1 MLEERRLHYMIKKE
15 QKSYRANFIRQLT
28 SLNNKR
34 TFQKILNE
42 KDLSSI
48 NFEKLSYTTKSGD
61 VFRTYPSEN
70 DPTVSLI
77 NRAKDLSD
85 AITELA
91 VKVKEDKTFS
101 VTPFYINFYYSR
113 SKKDITLL
121 RSEIDNDK
129 VVVNLKL
136 FNFYISS
143 NDTVIELNNNFF
155 HLMSEFMETI
165 IERYS
170 NKFLLQEDSKEL
182 NVNFKNLANNKLL
195 LLDFYEDDQ
204 LKREI
209 RGIFSNQKIFE
220 NKSTSEI
227 KRLNSLIL
235 EVIKENE

>member
-1 MLEERRLHYMIKKE
+1 MIKKE
-15 QKSYRANFIRQLT
+15 QESYRANFIRQLT
-28 SLNNKR
+28 SLNNKS

-42 KDLSSI
+42 KELSSI

-61 VFRTYPSEN
+61 VFHTYPSEN
-70 DPTVSLI
+70 APTVSLI
-77 NRAKDLSD
+77 NKAKDLSD
-85 AITELA
+85 AITEL
-91 VKVKEDKTFS
+91 VTKVKEDKTFS

-113 SKKDITLL
+113 FNKDITLL
-121 RSEIDNDK
+121 RSEVDNNK
-129 VVVNLKL
+129 VVENLKL

-143 NDTVIELNNNFF
+143 NDTVIELSNNFLN
-155 HLMSEFMETI
+155 LMSEFMESV
-165 IERYS
+165 IEKYS
-170 NKFLLQEDSKEL
+170 NRFLSQTDSKEF
-182 NVNFKNLANNKLL
+182 NVNFKNLANNKQL

-209 RGIFSNQKIFE
+209 REIFSNQKIFE

>member
-1 MLEERRLHYMIKKE
+1 MIKKE
-15 QKSYRANFIRQLT
+15 QESYRASFVRQLT
-28 SLNNKR
+28 SLNNES
-34 TFQKILNE
+34 TFQKVLNE

-48 NFEKLSYTTKSGD
+48 HFDKVSYTTKSGD

-77 NRAKDLSD
+77 NKAKNLSD
-85 AITELA
+85 VITDLA
-91 VKVKEDKTFS
+91 TKVKEDKTFS

-113 SKKDITLL
+113 VNEDITLL
-121 RSEIDNDK
+121 KSEVDK
-129 VVVNLKL
+129 NKIVVNLKL

-143 NDTVIELNNNFF
+143 NDTVIELSNNFLY
-155 HLMSEFMETI
+155 LMSEFMTTI

-170 NKFLLQEDSKEL
+170 NRFLFQEDSKEF
-182 NVNFKNLANNKLL
+182 NVNFKNLANNQKL
-195 LLDFYEDDQ
+195 LLDFYEDNQ
-204 LKREI
+204 IKREI
-209 RGIFSNQKIFE
+209 KEIFSNQKIFD

>member
-1 MLEERRLHYMIKKE
+1 MIKKE

-28 SLNNKR
+28 SLNNER

-77 NRAKDLSD
+77 NKAKDLSD

-113 SKKDITLL
+113 NKKDITLL

-170 NKFLLQEDSKEL
+170 NKFLLQEDSKEF
-182 NVNFKNLANNKLL
+182 NVNFNNLANNKLL
-195 LLDFYEDDQ
+195 LLDFYEDD
-204 LKREI
+204 
-209 RGIFSNQKIFE
+209 
-220 NKSTSEI
+220 
-227 KRLNSLIL
+227 
-235 EVIKENE
+235 

>member
-1 MLEERRLHYMIKKE
+1 MIKKE

-28 SLNNKR
+28 SLNNER

-77 NRAKDLSD
+77 NKAKDLSD

-113 SKKDITLL
+113 NKKDITLL
-121 RSEIDNDK
+121 RSEVDNDK

-136 FNFYISS
+136 FNFYINS

-155 HLMSEFMETI
+155 HLMSEFMETV

-170 NKFLLQEDSKEL
+170 NKFLLQEDSKEF
-182 NVNFKNLANNKLL
+182 NVNFKNLANSKLL

>member
-1 MLEERRLHYMIKKE
+1 MIKKE
-15 QKSYRANFIRQLT
+15 QESYLASFVRQLT
-28 SLNNKR
+28 SLNNESS
-34 TFQKILNE
+34 FQKVLNE
-42 KDLSSI
+42 NDLSSI
-48 NFEKLSYTTKSGD
+48 TFEKVSYTTKSGD

-70 DPTVSLI
+70 NPTVSLI
-77 NRAKDLSD
+77 NKAKNLSD
-85 AITELA
+85 AITEL
-91 VKVKEDKTFS
+91 VTKVKEDKTFS

-113 SKKDITLL
+113 FNKDITLL
-121 RSEIDNDK
+121 RSEIDNNK
-129 VVVNLKL
+129 VIVNLKL

-143 NDTVIELNNNFF
+143 NDTVIELSNNFLN
-155 HLMSEFMETI
+155 LMSEFMESV
-165 IERYS
+165 IEKYS
-170 NKFLLQEDSKEL
+170 NRFLFQTDSKEF
-182 NVNFKNLANNKLL
+182 NVNFKNLANNKKL

>member
-1 MLEERRLHYMIKKE
+1 MIKKE
-15 QKSYRANFIRQLT
+15 KESYRANFVRQLT
-28 SLNNKR
+28 SLNNES
-34 TFQKILNE
+34 TFQKVLNE

-48 NFEKLSYTTKSGD
+48 HFDKVSYTTKSGD

-77 NRAKDLSD
+77 NKAKNLSD
-85 AITELA
+85 AITDLA
-91 VKVKEDKTFS
+91 TKVKEDKTFS

-113 SKKDITLL
+113 VNEDITLL
-121 RSEIDNDK
+121 RSEVDK
-129 VVVNLKL
+129 NKIVVNLKL

-143 NDTVIELNNNFF
+143 NDTVIELSDNFLY
-155 HLMSEFMETI
+155 LMSEFMTTI

-170 NKFLLQEDSKEL
+170 NRFLFQEDSKEF
-182 NVNFKNLANNKLL
+182 NVNFKNLANNQKL
-195 LLDFYEDDQ
+195 LLDFYEDNQ
-204 LKREI
+204 IKREI
-209 RGIFSNQKIFE
+209 KEIFSNQKIFD

>member
-1 MLEERRLHYMIKKE
+1 MIKKE
-15 QKSYRANFIRQLT
+15 QESYRASFVRQLT
-28 SLNNKR
+28 SLNNES
-34 TFQKILNE
+34 TFQKVLNE

-48 NFEKLSYTTKSGD
+48 HFDKVSYTTKSGD

-77 NRAKDLSD
+77 NKAKNLSD
-85 AITELA
+85 VITDLA
-91 VKVKEDKTFS
+91 TKVKEDKTFS

-113 SKKDITLL
+113 VNEDITLL
-121 RSEIDNDK
+121 RSEVDK
-129 VVVNLKL
+129 NKIVVNLKL

-143 NDTVIELNNNFF
+143 NDTVIELSNNFLY
-155 HLMSEFMETI
+155 LMSEFMTTI

-170 NKFLLQEDSKEL
+170 NRFLFQEDSKEF
-182 NVNFKNLANNKLL
+182 NVNFKNLANNQKL
-195 LLDFYEDDQ
+195 LLDFYEDNQ
-204 LKREI
+204 IKREI
-209 RGIFSNQKIFE
+209 KEIFSNQKIFD